1 MPKKPS
7 KQERRQARRVEVN
20 MWVREERSD
29 YYYLFKAT
37 DISEGGLFL
46 EKKID
51 VPNATAQSVFKFT
64 LPKSSRLI
72 SAYGVVAFTSTSS
85 SSQRS
90 LKIGSGIKFLSISN
104 QDKKLISK
112 FLRQN

>member
-1 MPKKPS
+1 MPKKSS
-7 KQERRQARRVEVN
+7 KRERRQARRVEVN
-20 MWVREERSD
+20 MWVREERDD
-29 YYYLFKAT
+29 YYYLYKAT

-46 EKKID
+46 EKKIEP
-51 VPNATAQSVFKFT
+51 PNFPIQSIFKFT

-72 SAYGVVAFTSTSS
+72 SAQGVVAFTSTPSEASS
-85 SSQRS
+85 
-90 LKIGSGIKFLSISN
+90 KVGSGIKFITISN